1 MEARGRIVHEGI
13 RPGNGVVEEAV
24 LAGGGVSE
32 IAHREATIVDPE
44 DLREHECGARF
55 PWDRGDCWVGDC
67 GRDDGAWHYRRVGR
81 ETVYLAV
88 VAEIEAHY
96 QAVVVD
102 SLGVDGVRR
111 RRKLLQRAAVGEEE
125 GVRAI
130 AADDVAMAVDPQCRL
145 PHAGVQLGQREGV
158 AGEVG
163 ESGHP
168 VPIDRGAGDLTA
180 VADPVRVGARGG
192 AGQRREVEVGERV
205 TTRGDWTTNKRSPG
219 AARGRQQTHQG
230 REAGYC

>member
-88 VAEIEAHY
+88 VAEIEAHH

-102 SLGVDGVRR
+102 SLGVDDVRRNPHRLVDHGEAGAVETVEDESWGIGPRGKLADDVTVVIDPEGIDGVRR
-111 RRKLLQRAAVGEEE
+111 RREVLQRAAVGEEE

-130 AADDVAMAVDPQCRL
+130 AADDVAMA
-145 PHAGVQLGQREGV
+145 
-158 AGEVG
+158 
-163 ESGHP
+163 
-168 VPIDRGAGDLTA
+168 
-180 VADPVRVGARGG
+180 ADPVRVGARGG

-230 REAGYC
+230 